1 MQKVYKGYEL
11 MKAIANDKIKVGTKF
26 KCINEDQILQIIFD
40 GTDLML
46 DGSKDNLF
54 DRWILIAILD
64 SDFEVIENE
73 EKIDIQNIEEYDNR
87 AIECT
92 TSCIDT
98 KNLARKCNELI
109 KATKQLDKNIKCL
122 AENVMDL
129 QLTREFE
136 YSMKERN

>member
-11 MKAIANDKIKVGTKF
+11 MKAIADDKIKDGTKF

-73 EKIDIQNIEEYDNR
+73 EEINI
-87 AIECT
+87 
-92 TSCIDT
+92 
-98 KNLARKCNELI
+98 
-109 KATKQLDKNIKCL
+109 
-122 AENVMDL
+122 
-129 QLTREFE
+129 
-136 YSMKERN
+136 